1 MGKMRRVP
9 LSVPTGSTFLTV
21 ASKLW
26 PTLPTI
32 MVDSLLMSNTKE
44 KLNTPQKR
52 STSPLPLPNTL
63 PLLNTPL
70 KLKKDPQNYSQ
81 HPHPDLLDPDD
92 PFLPFEQKMKHCP
105 IVLSSNFVI

>member
-44 KLNTPQKR
+44 KLNTPLKR

-63 PLLNTPL
+63 L

-81 HPHPDLLDPDD
+81 HPLPDLLDPDD